1 MDKGEEGNNNGQRS
15 REVASPWAE
24 SSSRQM
30 MKEGYDCLGDI
41 TLFPS
46 PFSDLHY
53 GGSAGELLEEWVLT
67 F

>member
-1 MDKGEEGNNNGQRS
+1 
-15 REVASPWAE
+15 
-24 SSSRQM
+24 

-53 GGSAGELLEEWVLT
+53 GGNAGELLEEWVLT